1 MPFGPGNPYRFQP
14 GNPGGPGRPPRS
26 QEDRI
31 LDAIIRNLPDDQLE
45 EFARIVVEKAVHG
58 SVKDRRLMLEYLV
71 GTPVQRNRVDVSSEM
86 VELLKNWR
94 DTDKDST

>member
-1 MPFGPGNPYRFQP
+1 
-14 GNPGGPGRPPRS
+14 
-26 QEDRI
+26 
-31 LDAIIRNLPDDQLE
+31 
-45 EFARIVVEKAVHG
+45 VVEKAVHG